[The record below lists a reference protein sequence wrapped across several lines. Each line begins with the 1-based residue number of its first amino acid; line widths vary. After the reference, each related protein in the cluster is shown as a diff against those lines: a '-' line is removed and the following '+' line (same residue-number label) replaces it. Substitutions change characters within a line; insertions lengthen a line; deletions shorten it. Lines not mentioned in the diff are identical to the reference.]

1 MKRLVLIALLVSC
14 GKKAKQDNRPKGQ
27 LCFAANTAEM
37 FKAPDD
43 MRWTQ
48 PDYSEGKPLAIKY
61 RGKAIALPNAEV
73 GFADAREGEPVAVT
87 RDDKL
92 VESWKVHFGKI
103 GNDLCYYFRGFDPA
117 KPDRKPGWILDANT
131 ADDRCN
137 CFPPAVGS
145 GSQ

>member
-1 MKRLVLIALLVSC
+1 MKRLVLIVALVGC
-14 GKKAKQDNRPKGQ
+14 GKKAKEDNRPKGK

-37 FKAPDD
+37 FKWSKDGVD
-43 MRWTQ
+43 S
-48 PDYSEGKPLAIKY
+48 DYGQGQALAIKY
-61 RGKAIALPNAEV
+61 RGKAIPLPNPETA
-73 GFADAREGEPVAVT
+73 FADAREGEPVAVT
-87 RDDKL
+87 RGDKL

-137 CFPPAVGS
+137 CFPPAAGS